1 MVIMGQ
7 SFLTSLIQAR
17 EKNKKLQ
24 EGQPV
29 RTVRPAKSK
38 QSAHFFKSF
47 AVCLIVF
54 WLRKKVRANK

>member
-47 AVCLIVF
+47 AV
-54 WLRKKVRANK
+54 